1 MFGWIYLAFY
11 FGWGRC
17 VDCGFL
23 ALDTFSVGASVDIR
37 FVARVV
43 AFSLYVALSDH
54 THHYSM
60 FCFLWGLGYNLI
72 ASIKHLACAHFP
84 HLKLH

>member
-1 MFGWIYLAFY
+1 MGFAQCSAGFIWHFILDGGDVWIA
-11 FGWGRC
+11 
-17 VDCGFL
+17 DFL

-43 AFSLYVALSDH
+43 AFYLYVALSDH

-60 FCFLWGLGYNLI
+60 FLFSFGV
-72 ASIKHLACAHFP
+72 
-84 HLKLH
+84 

>member
-1 MFGWIYLAFY
+1 M
-11 FGWGRC
+11 
-17 VDCGFL
+17 DCGFL

-43 AFSLYVALSDH
+43 AFFLYVALSDH

-60 FCFLWGLGYNLI
+60 FCFPLGSRL
-72 ASIKHLACAHFP
+72 
-84 HLKLH
+84 